1 VMRALHGRMMHRE
14 SAARKSATYQGQQQ
28 KRRELEFCQS
38 QRISTLH
45 GGYCPPIALT
55 HCSV

>member
-14 SAARKSATYQGQQQ
+14 GIPREPAAYQGQQQ
-28 KRRELEFCQS
+28 ESRELEFCQS
-38 QRISTLH
+38 QRISMLY